1 MTQSPP
7 PSSEPRRGVPLWAQ
21 ILIWSILLGLL
32 LVIGIGLARVERPM
46 LAIGREVPDFTLPL
60 YTGYEYQGRSE
71 VRLSELRGQVVVIN
85 FWASWCKPCESEAA
99 DLEAAWRHYQPGGE
113 VVFLGVDYVD
123 TPLDGLSYL
132 VKFDI
137 TYPNGPDQG
146 SRISAIFNREM
157 GVPETY
163 IIDQQGILR
172 FIKIG
177 PFTSLAE
184 IQAVLDPLLRR

>member
-1 MTQSPP
+1 MTP
-7 PSSEPRRGVPLWAQ
+7 PSSPLPRRGVPLWAQ
-21 ILIWSILLGLL
+21 IVIWVALLGLL
-32 LVIGIGLARVERPM
+32 LVIGIGLARVQQPMIAVGRP
-46 LAIGREVPDFTLPL
+46 VPDFTLPL
-60 YTGYEYQGRSE
+60 YEGYEYQGRSQ
-71 VRLSELRGQVVVIN
+71 VRLSELRGQVVLVN

-99 DLEAAWRHYQPGGE
+99 DLEAAWRAYQPGGQ
-113 VVFLGVDYVD
+113 VIFLGVDYVD

-146 SRISAIFNREM
+146 SRISGLFNRDM

-163 IIDQQGILR
+163 IIDQQGVLR

-177 PFTSLAE
+177 PFASVDE
-184 IQAVLDPLLRR
+184 IRAVIDPLLRR